1 MDEPFGGNPD
11 SHNPFA
17 PPRISQDVAP
27 QRPATK
33 PGMATVFGIL
43 NLVFGGLSLLT
54 QGFSLA
60 TIVLFRDKIEELT
73 EQQIPEPGVLQWIGI
88 FVSIALTFWL
98 IYSGIRVLSG
108 TMAGRSAF
116 MAYCLGSLLIRPIVI
131 VINLFAQFDQM
142 QQQMAQIQGGAAGVP
157 KEAILIGMI
166 VGGAFGLLFAEAY
179 EAIGF
184 FVMRSKNVTQQFEAW
199 DAVVN
204 KQNSNQ
210 TFDFN

>member
-1 MDEPFGGNPD
+1 
-11 SHNPFA
+11 
-17 PPRISQDVAP
+17 
-27 QRPATK
+27 
-33 PGMATVFGIL
+33 MATVFGIL

-54 QGFSLA
+54 QAFGLA
-60 TIVLFRDKIEELT
+60 TILIFREKIEELT
-73 EQQIPEPGVLQWIGI
+73 EQSIPAPGALQWVGTGI
-88 FVSIALTFWL
+88 TMLLTFWL

-116 MAYCLGSLLIRPIVI
+116 MAYCLGSLLIRPVVI
-131 VINLFAQFDQM
+131 AIGLVAQYEQM
-142 QQQMAQIQGGAAGVP
+142 QQQLAQMQGGAAGVP
-157 KEAILIGMI
+157 EGAVMIGMI
-166 VGGAFGLLFAEAY
+166 VGGAFGLLFAEVY

-204 KQNSNQ
+204 RQNSNQ